1 MLETLA
7 HIALFVVL
15 LSVVT
20 FIAADTFT
28 HLLGGLTVEYIIIA
42 ALCALPC
49 WLLYHEWNRG

>member
-20 FIAADTFT
+20 FAAADIFT
-28 HLLGGLTVEYIIIA
+28 HLLGG
-42 ALCALPC
+42 
-49 WLLYHEWNRG
+49 